1 VRVLVLVLRLAGA
14 ALDFRDEVSCP
25 VTAAVIE
32 RLHHMAPEATE
43 ADYVVHLRRSG
54 SELLLQLDDRAGSPL
69 ASRQLPADADCAE
82 LADAVAVT
90 LAAWEAQFSREAP
103 PVPPSAPLPREVVS
117 SPSEPTA
124 EATGTSGATRHFG
137 FAALVL
143 GTADGAGAGIA
154 GELDARWEYLL
165 ACLLADSP
173 HGVSFAPGELHWQ
186 RTSLGLGGVL
196 HIVEGRWDFSARAF
210 VLGALLARWGTGY
223 GVDESSVS
231 PDLGLGAGLRAAFR
245 LSSSVGLLADFSAVA
260 WPFTQDIVVAGVP
273 GFYTLPIWQLY
284 FGFGVSYEN
293 PW

>member
-25 VTAAVIE
+25 ATAAVLE
-32 RLHHMAPEATE
+32 RLHRMAPEAPK

-54 SELLLQLDDRAGSPL
+54 SELLLQLDDRTGSPL
-69 ASRQLPADADCAE
+69 ASRQLPADADCAD
-82 LADAVAVT
+82 LADGVAVT

-103 PVPPSAPLPREVVS
+103 PVPHATPLPREVVS
-117 SPSEPTA
+117 SPNGSIA
-124 EATGTSGATRHFG
+124 ETTRTPGATHHFG

-143 GTADGAGAGIA
+143 ATADGAGVGIA
-154 GELDARWEYLL
+154 GELDARWDFLL
-165 ACLLADSP
+165 AFLLADSP
-173 HGVSFAPGELHWQ
+173 HGVAFAPGELHWQ
-186 RTSLGLGGVL
+186 RTSLGLGGAL
-196 HIVEGRWDFSARAF
+196 HIVDGRWDFSARAF

-223 GVDESSVS
+223 AVDESSVS

-245 LSSSVGLLADFSAVA
+245 LSSSVGLLADFCTVV
-260 WPFTQDIVVAGVP
+260 WPFTQSVVVAGVP

-284 FGFGVSYEN
+284 LGLGVSYEN